1 MGCHH
6 RHRHRCRTLP
16 FRNLRLNGM
25 PDSRNPEVETIRN
38 QTAGGHAPALLRGAR
53 SNILA
58 SRRALAF
65 DSGVLAA
72 CCLLFYANNLFL
84 KEAIAP
90 GTGLLS
96 LLAHNHLND
105 FLGGIAF
112 LGYTNLL
119 LDLFRPNVRIC
130 KLPVCLAYI
139 FACGLFWEY
148 LAPFFVPGSV
158 GDPLDLVAY
167 VCGSAVYWALAQLI
181 ERKQASENM
190 PSQ

>member
-1 MGCHH
+1 MPTN
-6 RHRHRCRTLP
+6 RCTEDETKLP
-16 FRNLRLNGM
+16 
-25 PDSRNPEVETIRN
+25 I
-38 QTAGGHAPALLRGAR
+38 AGRQHLPARICKAR
-53 SNILA
+53 A
-58 SRRALAF
+58 HVLAF
-65 DSGVLAA
+65 HFFLIFDSCVLAA

-181 ERKQASENM
+181 ERKQASKISSSE
-190 PSQ
+190 